1 MTDTPPPAGIPIN
14 PLTALFEPRSVAVI
28 GASQN
33 LHSIGGRPIR
43 YMRDAGFAGII
54 YPVSPRYDEVA
65 GYPCYASLAEI
76 PGPVDLAIIA
86 VAAKRAPEVLEACIA
101 KGVPTVVVYS
111 SGFAETGPEGAAAQA
126 RLAAQAKAG
135 GVRLVGPNSMGC
147 MNLHNGFLA
156 TFSTVFERDHVAG
169 PLALVTQSG
178 AYGSYI
184 LAQGRE
190 LGLGLGLLASTGN
203 EADLELGELI
213 GFAAGNRETRAVLAY
228 VEGLRDGE
236 AFLASA
242 QKALEAACPLLA
254 VKVGRSESGAR
265 AALSHTG
272 SLAGTDAAYQAVF
285 RQMGVVAAPTV
296 DAMLDT
302 ARLVQSGFLPAGRR
316 IGLLTMSG
324 GGGVL
329 MADDCE
335 SYGLEVPELP
345 AAVQVRMKEVIPF
358 AGVSNPVDFT
368 AQVLNE
374 PERYGE
380 FLDLMLEHGD
390 FDAFIVFFAH
400 MIGYAHEFGITM
412 AEKTVSAAR
421 QSGKPFVMVA
431 LTAGSAAG
439 EILDAAGIPTFQDPS
454 RAVAA
459 VAALAHYAERRPKLL
474 TRFEETA
481 ALDRSPIAPE
491 PVATEFE
498 SKAFLA
504 RHGLAITREA
514 AAGSADEATAR
525 AAEIG
530 FPVALKVLSA
540 EIQHKTE
547 IGGIKLGLADVEAVR
562 AAYDAI
568 EAATGVSDVLVQEM
582 ASGLELILG
591 LKRDPVF
598 GPMVLCGLGGI
609 HAEVMRDVALRH
621 APVDHAT
628 AAEMLQDLAGYAL
641 LEGSRGAEPCDIQAV
656 IETIVRLSHLGTRA
670 AWIEELDVNPL
681 MVGPRGGGCLVADA
695 LIVRERT
702 PDVSDPGSAEN
713 L

>member
-1 MTDTPPPAGIPIN
+1 MTDKAPPADTPID

-33 LHSIGGRPIR
+33 LDSIGGRPIR
-43 YMRDAGFAGII
+43 YMREAGFAGTV

-65 GYPCYASLAEI
+65 GYPCYASLAEV

-101 KGVPTVVVYS
+101 RGVPTVVVYS
-111 SGFAETGPEGAAAQA
+111 SGFSETGPEGKAAQA
-126 RLAAQAKAG
+126 RLADQAKAG

-147 MNLHNGFLA
+147 MNLHNGLLA
-156 TFSTVFERDHVAG
+156 TFSTVFERHHEAG

-190 LGLGLGLLASTGN
+190 LGLGIGLLASTGN

-213 GFAAGNRETRAVLAY
+213 GFAAANRDTRAVLSY
-228 VEGLRDGE
+228 IEGLRDGD
-236 AFLASA
+236 AFRASA
-242 QKALEAACPLLA
+242 QRALERACPLLA
-254 VKVGRSESGAR
+254 VKVGRSQSGAR

-272 SLAGTDAAYQAVF
+272 SLAGTDAAYRAVF
-285 RQMGVVAAPTV
+285 RQLGVVTAPTV

-316 IGLLTMSG
+316 IGLLSMSG

-335 SYGLEVPELP
+335 AHGLEVPELSTT
-345 AAVQVRMKEVIPF
+345 VQARMKEVIPF

-380 FLDLMLEHGD
+380 FLDLMLAEGD

-400 MIGYAHEFGITM
+400 MIGYAHEFGIKM
-412 AEKTVSAAR
+412 AETTVQAA
-421 QSGKPFVMVA
+421 QESGKPFVMVA
-431 LTAGSAAG
+431 LSAGSAAG

-459 VAALAHYAERRPKLL
+459 VAALAHYAERRPALL
-474 TRFEETA
+474 ARLDETA
-481 ALDRSPIAPE
+481 ALELTPIAPE
-491 PVATEFE
+491 PVATEDLAK
-498 SKAFLA
+498 SFLA
-504 RHGLAITREA
+504 RHGLTVTREA
-514 AAGSADEATAR
+514 VAASAEEAVAR
-525 AAEIG
+525 ATEIG

-547 IGGIKLGLADVEAVR
+547 VGGVQLGLTDEAAVR
-562 AAYDAI
+562 AAYDTIVAG
-568 EAATGVSDVLVQEM
+568 TGVANVLVQEM

-591 LKRDPVF
+591 LKRDLVF
-598 GPMVLCGLGGI
+598 GSMVLCGLGGI
-609 HAEVMRDVALRH
+609 QAEVMRDVALRH

-628 AAEMLQDLAGYAL
+628 AAEMLEDLAGYAL
-641 LEGSRGAEPCDIQAV
+641 LEGSRGSEPSDIQAV
-656 IETIVRLSHLGTRA
+656 IEAIVALSQLGARA

-681 MVGPRGGGCLVADA
+681 MVGPRGQGCLVADA
-695 LIVRERT
+695 LIVMGAPT
-702 PDVSDPGSAEN
+702 PS
-713 L
+713 